1 MNFLYPKN
9 LKGFFDSALSKLF
22 MENQEDTEEIKLKI
36 KEILEYLQK
45 MIQEKIDTRK
55 YPDA

>member
-1 MNFLYPKN
+1 
-9 LKGFFDSALSKLF
+9 